1 MTEYHGLIYLSARSI
16 DEVNVQVMMEK
27 LGGGGHRTI
36 AGAQLSGISMEEAK
50 DRVKAVIDGDVT
62 EGRYIIMEI
71 VLLEDVKALGKKGQI
86 VKVNDGYARNFILP
100 KKLGVEATSKNLN
113 DLKLQK
119 ANAEKVAAEQLAAA
133 KELAEKIEAAYRN
146 S

>member
-36 AGAQLSGISMEEAK
+36 RGTASGISMEEAK
-50 DRVKAVIDGDVT
+50 DRVKAVID
-62 EGRYIIMEI
+62 EM
-71 VLLEDVKALGKKGQI
+71 
-86 VKVNDGYARNFILP
+86 
-100 KKLGVEATSKNLN
+100 
-113 DLKLQK
+113 LQK
-119 ANAEKVAAEQLAAA
+119 GD
-133 KELAEKIEAAYRN
+133 I